1 MVPKGPK
8 KMRNYKWQ
16 LKASLIPKG
25 WKVPKGPERM
35 RNYKWMLKTWA
46 GSKRLKGMRDLKEDM
61 YNSDIWFG
69 MPGLGDRKIWRQ
81 RRDSG
86 RRHKVTRYNCHDCTN
101 TNITK
106 IPVTRLHKRPRMSGD
121 GWILCWKSFILSV
134 EFVTIWCGYDLI
146 IYQYLAP
153 LLRLSRV

>member
-1 MVPKGPK
+1 
-8 KMRNYKWQ
+8 
-16 LKASLIPKG
+16 
-25 WKVPKGPERM
+25 
-35 RNYKWMLKTWA
+35 
-46 GSKRLKGMRDLKEDM
+46 MRDLKEDM
-61 YNSDIWFG
+61 YDSDIWFG

-106 IPVTRLHKRPRMSGD
+106 IRVTRLHKRPRMSGD

-134 EFVTIWCGYDLI
+134 ESVTIGCGYDLD
-146 IYQYLAP
+146 IYSVSSTSSYGSQPASSAP
-153 LLRLSRV
+153 CQKRQENLLRFLLLLMLMMRMVLATVCCRFGSWGLAKKLKKNSDIE

>member
-1 MVPKGPK
+1 M
-8 KMRNYKWQ
+8 
-16 LKASLIPKG
+16 
-25 WKVPKGPERM
+25 
-35 RNYKWMLKTWA
+35 
-46 GSKRLKGMRDLKEDM
+46 KGMRDLKEDM
-61 YNSDIWFG
+61 YDSDIWFG

-106 IPVTRLHKRPRMSGD
+106 IRVTRLHKRPRMSGD

-134 EFVTIWCGYDLI
+134 ESVTIGCGYDLD
-146 IYQYLAP
+146 IYSVSST
-153 LLRLSRV
+153 LSYQATHRPADQSATHHHQVITWCTTTVHSSLQVEQWSRSGGDKQKHQH